1 MGLFKTFIKLLV
13 IFNICTISLIAEE
26 IDKRHILYLMHSNEI
41 EKALNQYQKAWEK
54 EPLDLEILQKMSLI
68 LLKNGAN
75 STDVETQKLSMFGA
89 GLSASNIS
97 LEILEIGLKSS
108 DLETQLLSLHFIS
121 LLNDNKTDLLLTQAM
136 RSDFL
141 PTRLEAAYHMAQRK
155 HPHAIGQIESLM
167 MKLPIF
173 LKPFF
178 PHLFAMIG
186 TNGATKFLL
195 RFLNDSNSDVRLET
209 VLSIANLNR
218 DDLLQ
223 HIRKKLPNSTIGEKE
238 AIFYA
243 FYKLKDSSTIKD
255 IEKLSTSSIE
265 NVKLSALRA
274 LYHLGD
280 SSKKADIEKLAMEG
294 NLFAISILKDIT
306 GSEKTLKMLLKSKNK
321 LIRVNAAISL
331 LGLKDSSGLDT
342 LKTVLI
348 NDSKDTALQPF
359 FSIGRTMMYFKI
371 VPLAVYRVK
380 DIKNDPS
387 LSIREALLKEA
398 LELNEDAF
406 LSLIKTIYDTPQS
419 DLIPTATALL
429 ENLAS
434 EKVIEFLKDKAK
446 FSNIPLIRDY
456 SNLALYRLKEE
467 GPYES
472 YIADWI
478 KNQDDDVIIQ
488 LNINPEK
495 KSEKTQ
501 NIYSLTKEESTRL
514 LLDMFIALSSKQDET
529 SLKIIVSAIKKTNPK
544 NRYALAGMLIR
555 ATQ

>member
-514 LLDMFIALSSKQDET
+514 LLDMFIAL
-529 SLKIIVSAIKKTNPK
+529 
-544 NRYALAGMLIR
+544 
-555 ATQ
+555 